1 MVNAVIIDIN
11 HLTFGYDSDCTILHD
26 IDLHLKG
33 EGLICIIGPNG
44 VGKSTLVRCVN
55 GLLKPDSGNVM
66 IDGRDLSDMTAAE
79 IAEIISFVPAT
90 TSIAFPMSVV
100 DSILIALNRK
110 DRWHTSSEDL
120 AKAYLALDVMRMRD
134 LALRNCNEL
143 SAGQIQKVALCR
155 GLVRDSEL
163 LVLDEPTA
171 NLDIKHQIF
180 VSDFMHELS
189 KANGSMILMISHDL
203 NLAARYANTVIVMS
217 KPGVIYD
224 VGSPQDVITEKMIRD
239 VYDVDA
245 EVVTKEGIPYVFLRN
260 ALNW

>member
-1 MVNAVIIDIN
+1 MNAVIIDIN

-189 KANGSMILMISHDL
+189 KANSSMILMISHDL

-245 EVVTKEGIPYVFLRN
+245 EVVTKEGIPYVFLRS
-260 ALNW
+260 ALSW

>member
-1 MVNAVIIDIN
+1 MIIDIN

>member
-189 KANGSMILMISHDL
+189 KANSSMILMISHDL

>member
-1 MVNAVIIDIN
+1 MVVLDID
-11 HLTFGYDSDCTILHD
+11 HLSFGYDSDCRILND
-26 IDLHLKG
+26 IDIHLDG
-33 EGLICIIGPNG
+33 GGLVCIIGPNG

-55 GLLKPDSGNVM
+55 GLLKPTSGSVS
-66 IDGRDLSDMTAAE
+66 IDGRDIGEMSAGD
-79 IAEIISFVPAT
+79 IAKVISFVPAT
-90 TSIAFPMSVV
+90 SSIAFPMSVV
-100 DSILIALNRK
+100 DSILIALERK

-120 AKAYLALDVMRMRD
+120 AKVYLALDVMRMRD

-163 LVLDEPTA
+163 LILDEPTA

-189 KANGSMILMISHDL
+189 EATDNMILMISHDL
-203 NLAARYANTVIVMS
+203 NLAARYARTVIVMS

-224 VGSPQDVITEKMIRD
+224 IGSPADVITEGMIRD

-245 EVVTKEGIPYVFLRN
+245 EVVTKDGRPYVFLKN
-260 ALNW
+260 ALSW

>member
-1 MVNAVIIDIN
+1 MNLVILDIN
-11 HLTFGYDSDCTILHD
+11 KLSFGYDSDCTILHD
-26 IDLHLKG
+26 IDIHLNG
-33 EGLICIIGPNG
+33 GGLVCIIGPNG

-55 GLLKPDSGNVM
+55 GLLKPVSGNVV
-66 IDGRDLSDMTAAE
+66 IDGRDVSEMTAAE
-79 IAEIISFVPAT
+79 IANIISFVPAT
-90 TSIAFPMSVV
+90 SSIAFPMSVV
-100 DSILIALNRK
+100 DSILIALERK

-120 AKAYLALDVMRMRD
+120 AKVYLALDVMRMRD

-189 KANGSMILMISHDL
+189 KATDCMILMISHDL
-203 NLAARYANTVIVMS
+203 NLAARYASTVIVMS
-217 KPGVIYD
+217 KPGIIYD
-224 VGSPQDVITEKMIRD
+224 VGSPAEVITEKMIRD

-245 EVVTKEGIPYVFLRN
+245 EVVVKEGLPYVFLRN
-260 ALNW
+260 ALSW